1 MITNINLNNMENK
14 EMFYK
19 ANVRLF
25 LLIKKQFSDKYDMRR
40 IKNFS
45 DISESA
51 SDTPVYTSR
60 LASYRKNDRPTQVD
74 TSDEPQSLY
83 MSNVIDGKAE
93 WTLDLQHYKYGIEI
107 GDEGARLK
115 SLTLVLEKEDEFTG
129 EMEEDTIELTEED
142 INHENVKYEVN
153 QFPLDLDAIEIYM
166 SKSEDPKDWKITL
179 MIGRTSDY

>member
-1 MITNINLNNMENK
+1 
-14 EMFYK
+14 
-19 ANVRLF
+19 
-25 LLIKKQFSDKYDMRR
+25 MRR

-142 INHENVKYEVN
+142 INHENVKYEIN